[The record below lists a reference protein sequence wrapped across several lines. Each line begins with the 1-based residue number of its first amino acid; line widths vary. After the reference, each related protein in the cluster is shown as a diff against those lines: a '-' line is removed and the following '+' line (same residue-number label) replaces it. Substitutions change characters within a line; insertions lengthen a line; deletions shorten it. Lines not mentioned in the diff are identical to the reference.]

1 MIVLHYEQ
9 LDREEPIVTT
19 VLVVNRE
26 EGAVARLKDYLEADG
41 LRVVIARDGPA
52 GLDLAH
58 RESPPL
64 ILLDLMPP
72 APAGCSTGGLGWNEN
87 GMDGCEFLRRLRRE
101 SKAGV
106 IVVSRRDDV
115 VTEVAALESGADVY
129 LRWPCS
135 RLELLARIRALLRRA
150 DGGEY
155 AVWQNRTCSR
165 TTFEL

>member
-1 MIVLHYEQ
+1 MYCGFPKPPLSEAAAFRSRRALPTRSSRTTVRLAATVRRLGPFTFTTQTQHTLSSFLDRSQVGVIVLHYEQ

-72 APAGCSTGGLGWNEN
+72 APATTASPQE
-87 GMDGCEFLRRLRRE
+87 
-101 SKAGV
+101 AG
-106 IVVSRRDDV
+106 
-115 VTEVAALESGADVY
+115 AK
-129 LRWPCS
+129 P
-135 RLELLARIRALLRRA
+135 AR
-150 DGGEY
+150 
-155 AVWQNRTCSR
+155 
-165 TTFEL
+165 